1 MSIESQI
8 KELHNELP
16 PTVKLV
22 AVSKFKPVEDILSA
36 YNAGQRSFGENR
48 PQELAAKAAE
58 LPSDI
63 EWHFIGHLQSNKL
76 KMVVPY
82 ASMIESVDSTKLLC
96 EINDFAG
103 KSGKILD
110 CLIEIHIASE
120 ESKQGFTPEEALS
133 LKIQDYP
140 NIRFRGVMGMA
151 TFTDDTRQVRS
162 EFHFLHQVFDQ
173 MKETVAHGLVEF
185 DQISMGMSHDYK
197 LAISEGATIIRLG
210 SSIFGERK
218 RG

>member
-22 AVSKFKPVEDILSA
+22 AVSKFMPVEDILSA
-36 YNAGQRSFGENR
+36 YNAGQRFFGENR
-48 PQELAAKAAE
+48 PQELAAKATE

-82 ASMIESVDSTKLLC
+82 ASMIESVDSAKLLG
-96 EINDFAG
+96 EINAFAG
-103 KSGKILD
+103 KLGKKVD

-120 ESKQGFTPEEALS
+120 DTKQGFSPEEALS
-133 LKIQDYP
+133 LKVGDYP

-151 TFTDDTRQVRS
+151 TFTDDSQRVRD
-162 EFHFLHQVFDQ
+162 EFNSLHKVFEQ
-173 MKETVAHGLVEF
+173 MKERVAEGLSEF